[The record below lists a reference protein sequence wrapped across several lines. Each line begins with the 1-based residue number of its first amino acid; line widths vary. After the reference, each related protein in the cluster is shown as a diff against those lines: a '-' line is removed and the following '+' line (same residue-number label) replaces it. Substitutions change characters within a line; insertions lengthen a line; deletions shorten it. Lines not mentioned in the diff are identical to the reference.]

1 MRSVVSIVVC
11 GLVIVP
17 IGVFALTASATPV
30 VVEPPTV
37 EALDPAAKAALDAAL
52 AEPETPRATWD
63 AVIDATLRAHGDVG
77 LLVKALEATTEAAT
91 SDAQRVFAARR
102 ALVFALHRDG
112 KIARALEQA
121 DKALALQRTHE
132 IAWVRARLLDALD
145 RVDDAIAAY
154 RALEVDSDDAG
165 RETLGLRIALL
176 EATRAV
182 AASSGAGASGG
193 SSRLVAVSG
202 VAASAATTV
211 AIPASAVSIPAV
223 AIAPLT
229 AATPAGGP
237 VAATRETGP
246 SITPVPVAD
255 EGPPS
260 VLSTFASRPEASAEF
275 RNRAAIVLALLQ
287 RPREA
292 SRLFAP
298 VGAGAERFRQ
308 EVRLAEWA
316 LAAGAHADA
325 QEHAWIARGEATL
338 RRDRLYALTLLVEAH
353 RADGSQAQLIE
364 RFAATP
370 DLDAESRRAWID
382 VLRETARVDEALAM
396 FRTASAASSGAF
408 TADMRRELLE
418 MCREAGREDELVA
431 TYREMIASEP
441 ERVDWREGLARYWLE
456 RGRRADADAVWDS
469 YLAAYTDAPH
479 RLAVANSA
487 RDLGQDELAQRV
499 AEECIA
505 SGVGSLE
512 ARMFLFDFHVSRGQ
526 AEAAIGELVAFDRE
540 ALADSPLRIQLAEAF
555 ERVGDKQRAAD
566 VLTRLREQR
575 GQDAA
580 EEDLDMRL
588 AWLLSEVGDET
599 TALERWRSLWH
610 KTTSL
615 PRRRQIEDR
624 LMAVA
629 SRLGVLADL
638 AIELEEKLADGR
650 ADDREAGLLVRL
662 YQKVGD
668 PASAAE
674 IIGEHMKKA
683 GADPIATLNEKSR
696 VYLGGRDY
704 YNFEKTVRKL
714 IELDPEHR
722 ADHLRQLAMSQLER
736 GRPREAQEALA
747 RLAAEE
753 QLGDAAEFEAGVLT
767 LAGLHE
773 DAVRTYRRGLVAHP
787 ERIDAYLLL
796 SNALKQIGQT
806 ERAIGMCQYLAETA
820 DKDDLFTIAIDG
832 LLNMQAKPP
841 VLRWARRIALERL
854 ANAGHDRMYLYQL
867 VADLAEELEDNSSR
881 MRAMENS
888 LAIAGEQ
895 RASVLREL
903 MDVAQGRSTN
913 SFTIVNGMVVEE
925 RAGGDDPR
933 RLAYG
938 RRLIGLGDLV
948 PPQVYLEL
956 GEAFLRAG
964 EIANASKTFSMARD
978 VPDWAAFQRQI
989 AESFEGEGYVR
1000 HALTIYERTMASQ
1013 GVDVGL
1019 MAKTG
1024 ELYEQLGRDDRA
1036 LEQYHRGI
1044 GLLLARHPL
1053 VKAATAK
1060 DKDASKDKD
1069 DPYGWAARNVGEFET
1084 QFPGLVQG
1092 FVAAAT
1098 DADARRLIDEQRAAI
1113 AQDLR
1118 DVDALP
1124 LAPDAKLENH
1134 PRLERRSAFVR
1145 DLALRFGV
1153 IETLEADDLE
1163 LLRRFPADDAPLL
1176 ECVESRARYGLI
1188 DGARALIERSAR
1200 DDAQRTKALVAIGLG
1215 TSTDGVGIADVA
1227 ARFLPLVID
1236 GERDRT
1242 SALLRGVRLA
1252 DATADDTPRIELL
1265 LNAAL
1270 FLDDDAA
1277 VVTLGRFA
1285 MRRIVENGKG
1295 YQDSQQI
1302 EALLTRMRAALD
1314 APSYA
1319 LVVDALV
1326 EAVVAKKDSFSTFA
1340 HLLTQLQAE
1349 LGRPLFEADAL
1360 KTKIDECLPD
1370 QSYLVPG
1377 LLMLVAPD
1385 ARMEVLQGVWTRVPP
1400 TERADLALSLIQ
1412 ASQEPLSPAM
1422 ADFVVA
1428 AFEEG
1433 LTKVDDP
1440 SFLTYQVSNLQQ
1452 RGARELAT
1460 TERIA
1465 AAAYA
1470 KFPSNMTFAAV
1481 LTCVRHALGR
1491 TDDAVKLLDET
1502 IALVPQLTED
1512 YELQEVARMLAKAF
1526 APPHDVALTSRVDA
1540 AEAAGVDPTKLMRL
1554 RLEIADERGDSDAR
1568 TAILAKALAATPD
1581 SVELLRESMWDA
1593 ANRGDTRLHRELLE
1607 RLHTQQR
1614 DNAQWRDQL
1623 MASYRSARDPLR
1635 ALAVKNASAV
1645 TAAVAK
1651 VDDSHEKQPP
1661 ASVELVKKAVDA
1673 GDMSAATTAYRRL
1686 WRRFQVGSGR
1696 NRYGIVFFSSFGGG
1710 PTWPEEPSVDASKPR
1725 SRGGLDAL
1733 LAERDDSAAEAAA
1746 ESGIDPDSPEA
1757 QNARKPKPVH
1767 EVVATLPFGR
1777 DVLTR
1782 ELRAAGPEALATARG
1797 LVRGVQRAT
1806 VAAEPDA
1813 PQRWLERTRTG
1824 VASQLDRALLL
1835 SWYEDRVDAAPLDAS
1850 APLAELG
1857 SAVLPYDS
1865 GQLRSLARLWA
1876 KLGDTPRASRIWQW
1890 CATLATSNSW
1900 VRSGSNQVSARDL
1913 LEEVR
1918 KYLSG
1923 DERDAVVRAILE
1935 RSDPGGDSWERES
1948 YVMLIL
1954 DSWSQILGPRD
1965 AVARCRDAMV
1975 AANDLSNGILRNPA
1989 AAAVP
1994 LWLASDAQDDALRAL
2009 EIALCSFTADQVK
2022 FAPNDAYSAEWK
2034 LRAAY
2039 IDLGR
2044 ARKWFPAK
2052 TDDAT
2057 RAWVAR
2063 AGAKLLEW
2071 DAADRLQRGTKSRL
2085 FALVAVRAFDC
2096 GEADLARRLVDR
2108 VDALARG
2115 SERLLVADLRRKLG
2129 DEASALAIE
2138 DELFAAQALYVER
2151 VPELIDRVRAT
2162 EDAAAAYRKAEEAL
2176 AWTAHPGLIDRLI
2189 DLAKELGRTDD
2200 VTRFEAMKDAQTAAA
2215 KALGGEW

>member
-1 MRSVVSIVVC
+1 MRLVASFVVC
-11 GLVIVP
+11 GIAVAPL
-17 IGVFALTASATPV
+17 GVLAHSAFASPFVVAPAVADPPSATS
-30 VVEPPTV
+30 
-37 EALDPAAKAALDAAL
+37 LDPAAQTLLDAAL
-52 AEPETPRATWD
+52 AEGEAPRATWD

-77 LLVKALEATTEAAT
+77 FLVKALEATTEAAT
-91 SDAQRVFAARR
+91 ADPQRVFAAHR
-102 ALVFALHRDG
+102 ALVFVLHRDG
-112 KIARALEQA
+112 KIARALDQA
-121 DKALALQRTHE
+121 DKALALTKTHE
-132 IAWVRARLLDALD
+132 IEWARARLLDALD
-145 RVDDAIAAY
+145 RADDAIAAY
-154 RALEVDSDDAG
+154 RALLESSDASE

-176 EATRAV
+176 EATRPN
-182 AASSGAGASGG
+182 AAGAGAAASGG
-193 SSRLVAVSG
+193 AGGAVLVSGAAMRAGTTVAVPASALSISTSSVAPLT
-202 VAASAATTV
+202 VAASA
-211 AIPASAVSIPAV
+211 
-223 AIAPLT
+223 
-229 AATPAGGP
+229 G
-237 VAATRETGP
+237 VAARSTSDAGP

-260 VLSTFASRPEASAEF
+260 ALFTFASRPEASAEF

-292 SRLFAP
+292 TRLFQP
-298 VGAGAERFRQ
+298 SGNGAERFRQ
-308 EVRLAEWA
+308 EVRLTEWA
-316 LAAGAHADA
+316 LAAGAYPDA
-325 QEHAWIARGEATL
+325 QEHAWIARREATL

-353 RADGSQAQLIE
+353 RADGSQGKLIE
-364 RFAATP
+364 RFASEP
-370 DLDAESRRAWID
+370 ELDAESRRAWID
-382 VLRETARVDEALAM
+382 VLRETARVDEALAL
-396 FRTASAASSGAF
+396 FRATSAGSARNF
-408 TADMRRELLE
+408 TAEMRRELLE
-418 MCREAGREDELVA
+418 MCRESGREEELVA
-431 TYREMIASEP
+431 TYAEMIAAEP
-441 ERVDWREGLARYWLE
+441 DRVDWREGLARYWLE
-456 RGRRADADAVWDS
+456 RGRRADADRVWDS

-479 RLAVANSA
+479 RLAAANAA

-499 AEECIA
+499 AEECITA
-505 SGVGSLE
+505 GVGALE
-512 ARMFLFDFHVSRGQ
+512 ARMFLFDFHVSRGRAEQ
-526 AEAAIGELVAFDRE
+526 ALEQLHAFDRE
-540 ALADSPLRIQLAEAF
+540 AEPDSPLRIQLAEAF

-566 VLTRLREQR
+566 VLSRLRERR
-575 GQDAA
+575 GEDAA

-588 AWLLSEVGDET
+588 AWLLSEVGDEK
-599 TALERWRSLWH
+599 TALERWRTLWQ

-650 ADDREAGLLVRL
+650 ADDRDAGLLVRL

-674 IIGEHMKKA
+674 IIGEHMKKS

-704 YNFEKTVRKL
+704 FNFEKTVRKL

-722 ADHLRQLAMSQLER
+722 PDHLRQLAMSQLER
-736 GRPREAQEALA
+736 GRPREAQQALA

-773 DAVRTYRRGLVAHP
+773 DAARTYRRGLVAHP

-796 SNALKQIGQT
+796 CNALKEIGQT

-832 LLNMQAKPP
+832 LLNMQAKAP
-841 VLRWARRIALERL
+841 VLRWARRVALERL

-895 RASVLREL
+895 RSSVLREL

-913 SFTIVNGMVVEE
+913 SFTIVNGVVVEE

-1019 MAKTG
+1019 MTKTG

-1036 LEQYHRGI
+1036 VEQYRRGI

-1053 VKAATAK
+1053 VKAVAANTDDAK
-1060 DKDASKDKD
+1060 KKED
-1069 DPYGWAARNVGEFET
+1069 DPYGWAARNVGEYET
-1084 QFPGLVQG
+1084 LFPGLVAG
-1092 FVAAAT
+1092 FFAAASE
-1098 DADARRLIDEQRAAI
+1098 ADARSLLEEQRAAI

-1118 DVDALP
+1118 DLDALP
-1124 LAPDAKLENH
+1124 LAPDAKLANH

-1145 DLALRFGV
+1145 DLALRFGR

-1163 LLRRFPADDAPLL
+1163 LLRRFPADDAVLQDS
-1176 ECVESRARYGLI
+1176 VKSRARYGAI
-1188 DGARALIERSAR
+1188 DAARALVERSGR

-1215 TSTDGVGIADVA
+1215 QNTEGVGIADVA

-1236 GERDRT
+1236 GNRDRAT
-1242 SALLRGVRLA
+1242 SLLRGVRLA
-1252 DATADDTPRIELL
+1252 EATAEDTPRVELL

-1295 YQDSQQI
+1295 YQDAQQV

-1314 APSYA
+1314 TPSYA

-1326 EAVVAKKDSFSTFA
+1326 EAVVAKKDSFATFA
-1340 HLLTQLQAE
+1340 RLMTQLQAE
-1349 LGRPLFEADAL
+1349 LGRPLIEPAVL
-1360 KTKIDECLPD
+1360 TTKIDECLPD
-1370 QSYLVPG
+1370 QSYFVPG
-1377 LLMLVAPD
+1377 MVMLVAPE
-1385 ARMEVLQGVWTRVPP
+1385 ARMEVLARVWTKVPP

-1412 ASQEPLSPAM
+1412 AQQEPLSPAM
-1422 ADFVVA
+1422 AEFVVG

-1440 SFLTYQVSNLQQ
+1440 RFLTYQVSNLQE
-1452 RGARELAT
+1452 RGARDAAT

-1465 AAAYA
+1465 AAAHA
-1470 KFPSNMTFAAV
+1470 KFPSNVTFVAV
-1481 LTCVRHALGR
+1481 LTSVRQALGR
-1491 TDDAVKLLDET
+1491 TDDALKMLDET
-1502 IALVPQLTED
+1502 IELIPQVEED
-1512 YELQEVARMLAKAF
+1512 YELQEIGGMLAKAF
-1526 APPHDVALTSRVDA
+1526 APPHDGVLTTRVDA
-1540 AEAAGVDPTKLMRL
+1540 AEASGVDAAKLMRL
-1554 RLEIADERGDSDAR
+1554 RLEIADARSDPDAR

-1593 ANRGDTRLHRELLE
+1593 ANRGDPKRRLEMLE
-1607 RLHTQQR
+1607 RLRALQP

-1623 MASYRSARDPLR
+1623 VASYRSARDPLR
-1635 ALAVKNASAV
+1635 ALVVKTANASKTEA
-1645 TAAVAK
+1645 AK
-1651 VDDSHEKQPP
+1651 VDDSSEKQPP
-1661 ASVELVKKAVDA
+1661 ISVELVKKAVDA
-1673 GDMSAATTAYRRL
+1673 GDMSAASTAYRRL
-1686 WRRFQVGSGR
+1686 WRRFQVGGQR
-1696 NRYGIVFFSSFGGG
+1696 NRFGIVFFSSSGGG
-1710 PTWPEEPSVDASKPR
+1710 PTWPQESTNAATQPR

-1733 LAERDDSAAEAAA
+1733 LTEREENVQDAELGA
-1746 ESGIDPDSPEA
+1746 ESEA
-1757 QNARKPKPVH
+1757 QKPKPVH
-1767 EVVATLPFGR
+1767 EVIATLPFGQ
-1777 DVLTR
+1777 DALTR

-1806 VAAEPDA
+1806 VATDPDA

-1876 KLGDTPRASRIWQW
+1876 KLGDTARASRIWQW
-1890 CATLATSNSW
+1890 CATLATSSSW
-1900 VRSGSNQVSARDL
+1900 VRNGSNQVSARDL

-1948 YVMLIL
+1948 YVTLVI
-1954 DSWSQILGPRD
+1954 DSWAKMLGARD
-1965 AVARCRDAMV
+1965 AVDRCRDAMV
-1975 AANDLSNGILRNPA
+1975 MANDLSNGILRNA
-1989 AAAVP
+1989 AGAAVP
-1994 LWLASDAQDDALRAL
+1994 LWVESGATDDALRAL

-2022 FAPNDAYSAEWK
+2022 FAPDDMYSAEWR

-2039 IDLGR
+2039 VDLGR

-2052 TDDAT
+2052 ADDSA
-2057 RAWVAR
+2057 RAWVVS

-2071 DAADRLQRGTKSRL
+2071 DAADRLQRGAKPHL
-2085 FALVAVRAFDC
+2085 FALVAVRALEC
-2096 GEADLARRLVDR
+2096 GEADLARRCVDR
-2108 VDALARG
+2108 VDAIAHG

-2129 DEASALAIE
+2129 DEATAVAIE
-2138 DELFAAQALYVER
+2138 NELFAAQALHVER

-2176 AWTAHPGLIDRLI
+2176 AWTAHPALVDRLI
-2189 DLAKELGRTDD
+2189 GLAKELGRTED
-2200 VTRFEAMKDAQTAAA
+2200 VSKFEAIRDAQTAAA
-2215 KALGGEW
+2215 KALDGEW

>member
-1 MRSVVSIVVC
+1 MRASASWFVLGV
-11 GLVIVP
+11 LAAP
-17 IGVFALTASATPV
+17 LGVFAQRASATPV
-30 VVEPPTV
+30 VAPAVVDPPTV
-37 EALDPAAKAALDAAL
+37 TALDPAAQTLLDAAL
-52 AEPETPRATWD
+52 AEAEAPRATWD
-63 AVIDATLRAHGDVG
+63 AVVDATLRAHGDVG
-77 LLVKALEATTEAAT
+77 LLVKALEATTEAAA
-91 SDAQRVFAARR
+91 SEPQRVFAARR
-102 ALVFALHRDG
+102 ALVFVLHRDG
-112 KIARALEQA
+112 KIARALDQA
-121 DKALALQRTHE
+121 DKALALRKTHE
-132 IAWVRARLLDALD
+132 IEWARARLLDALD

-154 RALEVDSDDAG
+154 RALQEASDDAG

-176 EATRAV
+176 EATRPN
-182 AASSGAGASGG
+182 AAGTAAGAPGG
-193 SSRLVAVSG
+193 GGRVVAVSG
-202 VAASAATTV
+202 VAASAGTTV
-211 AIPASAVSIPAV
+211 AIPASVASIPAIAV
-223 AIAPLT
+223 APLS
-229 AATPAGGP
+229 AATPLGVAVGP
-237 VAATRETGP
+237 TSGRGA

-260 VLSTFASRPEASAEF
+260 ALFTFASRPEASVEF
-275 RNRAAIVLALLQ
+275 KNRAAIVLALLQ

-292 SRLFAP
+292 TRLFQP
-298 VGAGAERFRQ
+298 SGNGAERFRQ
-308 EVRLAEWA
+308 EVRLTEWA
-316 LAAGAHADA
+316 LAAGAYPDA
-325 QEHAWIARGEATL
+325 QEHAWIARREATL

-353 RADGSQAQLIE
+353 RADGSQGKLVE
-364 RFAATP
+364 RFASEP
-370 DLDAESRRAWID
+370 ELDAESRRAWID
-382 VLRETARVDEALAM
+382 LLRETARVDEALAL
-396 FRTASAASSGAF
+396 FRAASASNF
-408 TADMRRELLE
+408 TAEMRRELLE
-418 MCREAGREDELVA
+418 MCRETGREDELVA
-431 TYREMIASEP
+431 TYAEMIAAEP
-441 ERVDWREGLARYWLE
+441 DRVDWREGLARYWLE
-456 RGRRADADAVWDS
+456 RGRRADADRVWDS

-479 RLAVANSA
+479 RLAAANSA
-487 RDLGQDELAQRV
+487 RDLGQDDLAQRV
-499 AEECIA
+499 AEECITA
-505 SGVGSLE
+505 GVGALE
-512 ARMFLFDFHVSRGQ
+512 ARMFLFDFHVSRGRAEQ
-526 AEAAIGELVAFDRE
+526 ALEQLHAFDRE
-540 ALADSPLRIQLAEAF
+540 AEPDSPLRIQLAEAF
-555 ERVGDKQRAAD
+555 ERVGDKQRAVD
-566 VLTRLREQR
+566 VLSRLRERR
-575 GQDAA
+575 GENAA

-588 AWLLSEVGDET
+588 AWLLSEVGDEK
-599 TALERWRSLWH
+599 TALERWRTLWQ

-629 SRLGVLADL
+629 SRLGVLADI

-650 ADDREAGLLVRL
+650 ADDRDAGLLVRL

-674 IIGEHMKKA
+674 IIGEHMKKS

-704 YNFEKTVRKL
+704 FNFEKTVRKL

-722 ADHLRQLAMSQLER
+722 PDHLRQLAMSQLER
-736 GRPREAQEALA
+736 GRPREAQQALA

-773 DAVRTYRRGLVAHP
+773 DAARTYRRGLVAHP

-796 SNALKQIGQT
+796 CNALKEIGQT

-832 LLNMQAKPP
+832 LLNMQAKAP

-867 VADLAEELEDNSSR
+867 VADLAEELEDNPSR

-895 RASVLREL
+895 RSSVLREL

-913 SFTIVNGMVVEE
+913 SFTIVNGVVVEE
-925 RAGGDDPR
+925 RSGGDDPR

-989 AESFEGEGYVR
+989 ADSFEGEGYVR

-1036 LEQYHRGI
+1036 VEQYRRGI

-1053 VKAATAK
+1053 VKAVATNADNAK
-1060 DKDASKDKD
+1060 KQED
-1069 DPYGWAARNVGEFET
+1069 DPYGWAARNVGEYET
-1084 QFPGLVQG
+1084 LFPGLVAG
-1092 FVAAAT
+1092 FFAAAS
-1098 DADARRLIDEQRAAI
+1098 DADARGLLEEQRAAI

-1118 DVDALP
+1118 DLDALP
-1124 LAPDAKLENH
+1124 LAADAKLANH

-1145 DLALRFGV
+1145 DLALRFGLT
-1153 IETLEADDLE
+1153 ETLQADDLDV
-1163 LLRRFPADDAPLL
+1163 LRRFPADDASLL
-1176 ECVESRARYGLI
+1176 ECVKSRARYGAI
-1188 DGARALIERSAR
+1188 DAARALIENSGR
-1200 DDAQRTKALVAIGLG
+1200 DDAQRTKALVALGLG
-1215 TSTDGVGIADVA
+1215 ANNEGVGIADVA

-1236 GERDRT
+1236 GERERA
-1242 SALLRGVRLA
+1242 SSLLRGVRLA
-1252 DATADDTPRIELL
+1252 EATEDDTPRVELL

-1285 MRRIVENGKG
+1285 MRRIVEGGKG
-1295 YQDSQQI
+1295 YQDSQQV

-1326 EAVVAKKDSFSTFA
+1326 EAVVAKKDSFATFA
-1340 HLLTQLQAE
+1340 YLLTQLQVE
-1349 LGRPLFEADAL
+1349 LGRPLIEPDVL
-1360 KTKIDECLPD
+1360 TTKIDECLPD
-1370 QSYLVPG
+1370 QSYLVPN
-1377 LLMLVAPD
+1377 LTLLVAPE
-1385 ARMEVLQGVWTRVPP
+1385 ARMEVLQRVWTRVPP
-1400 TERADLALSLIQ
+1400 TERADLALSLVQ
-1412 ASQEPLSPAM
+1412 ANRDPLSPAM
-1422 ADFVVA
+1422 AEFVVG

-1440 SFLTYQVSNLQQ
+1440 RYLTYVVANLLD
-1452 RGARELAT
+1452 RGLRDAAT

-1465 AAAYA
+1465 AAAHA
-1470 KFPSNMTFAAV
+1470 KFPSNVTFAAV
-1481 LTCVRHALGR
+1481 LTSVRQALGR
-1491 TDDAVKLLDET
+1491 TDDALKLLDET
-1502 IALVPQLTED
+1502 IALVPQVEED
-1512 YELQEVARMLAKAF
+1512 YELQEIGRMLAKAF
-1526 APPHDVALTSRVDA
+1526 APPHDGALTTRVDA
-1540 AEAAGVDPTKLMRL
+1540 AEASGVDATKLMRL
-1554 RLEIADERGDSDAR
+1554 RLEIADARDDPDAR
-1568 TAILAKALAATPD
+1568 TAILAKALAAAPD

-1593 ANRGDTRLHRELLE
+1593 ANRGDTRRRMELLE
-1607 RLHTQQR
+1607 RLRALQP
-1614 DNAQWRDQL
+1614 DESQWRDQL
-1623 MASYRSARDPLR
+1623 IASYRSARDPLR
-1635 ALAVKNASAV
+1635 ALAIKTANAASAQ
-1645 TAAVAK
+1645 AAT
-1651 VDDSHEKQPP
+1651 VDDSSEKQPP
-1661 ASVELVKKAVDA
+1661 ISVELVKKAVDS
-1673 GDMSAATTAYRRL
+1673 GDMAAASTAYRRL
-1686 WRRFQVGSGR
+1686 WRRFQVGSQR
-1696 NRYGIVFFSSFGGG
+1696 NRFGIVFFSGFGSGG
-1710 PTWPEEPSVDASKPR
+1710 PTWPQESTDDAAKPR

-1733 LAERDDSAAEAAA
+1733 LTEREEADADAEPGADSEAK
-1746 ESGIDPDSPEA
+1746 
-1757 QNARKPKPVH
+1757 QPKRVH

-1777 DVLTR
+1777 DALTR

-1824 VASQLDRALLL
+1824 AASQLDRALLL

-1876 KLGDTPRASRIWQW
+1876 KLGDTARASRIWQW
-1890 CATLATSNSW
+1890 CATLATSSSW

-1948 YVMLIL
+1948 YVMLVL
-1954 DSWSQILGPRD
+1954 DSWSRILGPRD
-1965 AVARCRDAMV
+1965 AAARCQDAMA
-1975 AANDLSNGILRNPA
+1975 AANDLSNGILRNAA

-1994 LWLASDAQDDALRAL
+1994 LWVESGAMDDALRAL

-2052 TDDAT
+2052 TDDST

-2071 DAADRLQRGTKSRL
+2071 DAADRLQRETKSRL

-2096 GEADLARRLVDR
+2096 GEADLARGLVDR

-2129 DEASALAIE
+2129 DEATAVAIE
-2138 DELFAAQALYVER
+2138 DELFAAQALDVER
-2151 VPELIDRVRAT
+2151 VPELVDRVRAT

-2176 AWTAHPGLIDRLI
+2176 AYTAHPGLVDRLI
-2189 DLAKELGRTDD
+2189 GLAKELGRTED
-2200 VTRFEAMKDAQTAAA
+2200 VARYESLRDAQMAAA
-2215 KALGGEW
+2215 KALEGEW